1 MKSLLGLG
9 ITGGI
14 VPCPEALVVLL
25 FAIDIHRYLYGLLMI
40 GIFSLGLAAVLILIG
55 ILMVTGSPF
64 LQRITAKREASFFRI
79 LSLGSAAVIIL
90 IGFGIMVVGLRD
102 ARVLTL
108 NL

>member
-25 FAIDIHRYLYGLLMI
+25 FAIDIHRYVYGLIMI
-40 GIFSLGLAAVLILIG
+40 LVFSLGLAAVLILIG
-55 ILMVTGSPF
+55 ILMVTGSPLLLRF
-64 LQRITAKREASFFRI
+64 TKKREASLFKS
-79 LSLGSAAVIIL
+79 LSVISAIVICVVGMI
-90 IGFGIMVVGLRD
+90 IMTVGLRD

-108 NL
+108 NF